1 MGDTDASVSHQ
12 YRSEDIVAPRTVA
25 GSKELGSLIRVRRVE
40 LGLSI
45 EQAAAS
51 AGLGSETWRR
61 YENGSSIRQ
70 DKLRVVRRALKWR
83 TLPVVGSG
91 STTGGQDPSPD
102 IWELAERSSAYA
114 PNLVEGYGEEAA
126 RVFAV
131 GCDIIG
137 DQIKDD
143 LEQLRSMRRWS
154 HVGEV
159 PASWLD
165 DQLPPR
171 WLMRYDYDFLFRLR
185 ATVEALRLRAVHP
198 DYDGIPHF
206 TRCVADD
213 LALHLVMEQ
222 GTAAFEDTDHSVDQ
236 HDVGEWEYE
245 MNGEDDEVMTLLYS
259 EWFDSSPDQKWHFD
273 RWFDHT
279 YYGLDGATV
288 EKTNGGTSLRS

>member
-1 MGDTDASVSHQ
+1 MPQ
-12 YRSEDIVAPRTVA
+12 YRISIGARILAPRTVA
-25 GSKELGSLIRVRRVE
+25 GSEELGSLIRIRREE

-45 EQAAAS
+45 EQAASS

-70 DKLRVVRRALKWR
+70 DKLRAVCRALKWR
-83 TLPVVGSG
+83 TLPVVGSR
-91 STTGGQDPSPD
+91 STTDDQDPPPGM
-102 IWELAERSSAYA
+102 WELAARSSAYA
-114 PNLVEGYGEEAA
+114 PSLVEEYGEEAA

-131 GCDIIG
+131 GCDITS

-143 LEQLRSMRRWS
+143 LEQLRSMPRGS

-198 DYDGIPHF
+198 SYDGIPHF

-213 LALHLVMEQ
+213 LALHLIMEQ
-222 GTAAFEDTDHSVDQ
+222 GMVAFEDTDHPVEQ

-245 MNGEDDEVMTLLYS
+245 MNSEDDEVITLLYS
-259 EWFDSSPDQKWHFD
+259 EWFDSSPDQQWHFD
-273 RWFDHT
+273 RWFDPT
-279 YYGLDGATV
+279 YHGLDGAAA
-288 EKTNGGTSLRS
+288 EQAKGDGSLDD